1 MSVAE
6 AGGPKVAVVGA
17 SGTVGGQLVE
27 LIEARA
33 FRYAELKLFALR
45 GGLLQDIEA
54 GERHY
59 GVVQLKSSADLADF
73 DIVFLAVPQNVAA
86 EIVGSRPG
94 PLLIDLSGATRAP
107 SAAVPMVAPG
117 LTPRDLLQELRARG
131 GVFETPHPAAH
142 VLATIL
148 SALGPDTGPVAATVL
163 LSASGGGL
171 EQISKLAEETIDLL
185 NARLDLEEGEIQRAF
200 NTFVSNT
207 ETEAAS
213 AISAQ
218 TAKLLG
224 RAPNLMV
231 QAVRVPVFHG
241 CAIGACVFAA
251 GDTSKWIERVRA
263 APGLLMVGETESAG
277 LVEAIGEDAVLVRAS
292 LRPDGMT
299 LWCVLDNA
307 RLAALDALWIA
318 ESLALTAGSNL
329 A

>member
-6 AGGPKVAVVGA
+6 TRGPKVAVVGA

-45 GGLLQDIEA
+45 GGLLRDIEA
-54 GERHY
+54 GDRHY

-73 DIVFLAVPQNVAA
+73 DIAFLAVPQNVAA

-94 PLLIDLSGATRAP
+94 PLLIDLSGAMRAP

-117 LTPRDLLQELRARG
+117 MTPRELLHELRARA

-142 VLATIL
+142 ALATIL
-148 SALGPDTGPVAATVL
+148 RALGADTGPVAATVL
-163 LSASGGGL
+163 LGASGGGQ

-185 NARLDLEEGEIQRAF
+185 NARLNLEEGEIQRAF
-200 NTFVSNT
+200 NIFVSNM
-207 ETEAAS
+207 ETDAAS

-231 QAVRVPVFHG
+231 QAVRVPIFHG
-241 CAIGACVFAA
+241 CAIGACVFAG
-251 GDTSKWIERVRA
+251 GDTSKWVERVRA
-263 APGLLMVGETESAG
+263 APGVLMVGQAESAG
-277 LVEAIGEDAVLVRAS
+277 LVDSIGEDAALVRAS
-292 LRPDGMT
+292 MRPAGMT

-318 ESLALTAGSNL
+318 ESLAVMPGSNL